1 MTSSQEIETIKA
13 IVFMTALFIFLIV
26 ILAIVLFVTSRRN
39 KSRGDSLRG
48 LAQKNGWKFF
58 PDPSK
63 QEFARIY
70 EIDRR
75 ATEITNMII
84 ADIDG
89 CRVMPATAINTT
101 IQATTTIAFRP
112 ISPFGTPKIAIPGD
126 PRFSSRY
133 TVRGHDT
140 NAVRRIFTP
149 QVLAA
154 MGNYPLFL

>member
-1 MTSSQEIETIKA
+1 
-13 IVFMTALFIFLIV
+13 
-26 ILAIVLFVTSRRN
+26 
-39 KSRGDSLRG
+39 
-48 LAQKNGWKFF
+48 
-58 PDPSK
+58 
-63 QEFARIY
+63 
-70 EIDRR
+70 
-75 ATEITNMII
+75 MII

-154 MGNYPLFL
+154 MGNYPLFFMKGSGDYLYIYANRTLAPLGQVRSGIEFIVYMHRVFQSR